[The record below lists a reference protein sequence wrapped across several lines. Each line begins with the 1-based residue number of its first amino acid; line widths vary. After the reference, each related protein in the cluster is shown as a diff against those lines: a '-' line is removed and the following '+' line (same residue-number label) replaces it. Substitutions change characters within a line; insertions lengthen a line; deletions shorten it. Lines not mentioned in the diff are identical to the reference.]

1 MTNRSA
7 QHTAQESLGPGRQR
21 PVRPPVP
28 HGLLVAVVIAAAALA
43 GPAWGGA
50 GDAGSLPLWT
60 FRTSAVISGGSES
73 SEPEGWQVYSPVA
86 LEIALRRRVAPR
98 WDAELIAS
106 PQTREVEWT
115 GDDGVAVNLG
125 SLETLPLTLLVRWR
139 WATSGGVWP
148 YVGAGLNATLFWEKS
163 GALDSD
169 DLTPSLGPALQL
181 GADFDLSPRVLF
193 NVDVRWHRSATDLQ
207 EDGRTIATVNIHP
220 ATFGAGVGF
229 RF

>member
-1 MTNRSA
+1 MA
-7 QHTAQESLGPGRQR
+7 
-21 PVRPPVP
+21 PVRPHAVRA
-28 HGLLVAVVIAAAALA
+28 GLTAAVIAAAALA

-50 GDAGSLPLWT
+50 GDAESLPLWT

-86 LEIALRRRVAPR
+86 LEIALQRRIAPR
-98 WDAELIAS
+98 WDAELAVS
-106 PQTREVEWT
+106 PQAREVERT

-139 WATSGGVWP
+139 WAPSRGVRP
-148 YVGAGLNATLFWEKS
+148 YAGAGVNATFFWEKS

-169 DLTPSLGPALQL
+169 DLTPSFGPALQV
-181 GADFDLSPRVLF
+181 GADFNLSPRTLF
-193 NVDVRWHRSATDLQ
+193 NIDVRWHRSATDLREQ
-207 EDGRTIATVNIHP
+207 GRTVATFNIHP
-220 ATFGAGVGF
+220 ATFGAGLGF